1 MTTIRVNVT
10 KKVIGESMYCGN
22 ELISQVWEA
31 KNKINGLDGYMSNCA
46 IAKAIWDIIPN
57 ICVLRQEV
65 MFYSKTI
72 CLGVADLP
80 KKAVLFLDKFDRLS
94 PDERL
99 SLEPI
104 SFELEIPDTVI
115 DNISIEEIT
124 KRLELQVEKTVELV

>member
-10 KKVIGESMYCGN
+10 KKVIEESRFCGEQNWGN
-22 ELISQVWEA
+22 YA
-31 KNKINGLDGYMSNCA
+31 SNCA
-46 IAKAIWDIIPN
+46 IAKALWDIIPN
-57 ICVLRQEV
+57 VSVLETEV
-65 MFYSKTI
+65 MFFDKNKGCIGIS
-72 CLGVADLP
+72 DLP
-80 KKAVLFLDKFDRLS
+80 HSAMYFIGKFDRS
-94 PDERL
+94 TPDEIL

>member
-10 KKVIGESMYCGN
+10 KKVIEESRFCGN
-22 ELISQVWEA
+22 ELIAQDWEA

-57 ICVLRQEV
+57 ICVLTQEV
-65 MFYSKTI
+65 MFYSKTS
-72 CLGVADLP
+72 CLGVSDLP
-80 KKAVLFLDKFDRLS
+80 KKAVRFVDKFDRSS
-94 PDERL
+94 PAERL

>member
-10 KKVIGESMYCGN
+10 KKIIEESMYCGV
-22 ELISQVWEA
+22 ELMNHIGCA
-31 KNKINGLDGYMSNCA
+31 KNKINGLDDYMSNCA
-46 IAKAIWDIIPN
+46 IAKAIWNIIPN
-57 ICVLRQEV
+57 TCVLESVV
-65 MFYSKTI
+65 MFYSETI
-72 CLGVADLP
+72 CLGVSELP
-80 KKAVLFLDKFDRLS
+80 KKAVRFIDKFDKLS
-94 PDERL
+94 PTGRL